1 MKKLVKLLT
10 VVLCV
15 LLAATALTACSQ
27 TPAATD
33 GTDSS
38 ADTTTA
44 VGDIPTVGVIQF
56 STHPSLDNCYT
67 GLIEGL
73 KAAGYEEGKTVTVDY
88 QNAQGLSE
96 TAGSIAQN
104 MISKNYDLIVGIAT
118 PAAASAF
125 GLAQGADIP
134 VLFCAVSDP
143 VAAQLVQSL
152 DAPGA
157 NCTGTSDRL
166 NLEGQLKMIK
176 AFQPDVKK
184 IGVLYTTSEANSVS
198 HLAQLKEL
206 AAQYDVE
213 IIDSGIQSAA
223 DVAQAAASLVTK
235 VDCITNFTDNNV
247 VDNLQVLLEKA
258 NEAGIPVYG
267 SEVEQVKNGCLASE
281 SLDYVAL
288 GKTTGQMAA
297 KLLGGADAATMPVE
311 LVADSQPVYNP
322 DVAAKLNISLPADY
336 ANAEAVTADAE

>member
-1 MKKLVKLLT
+1 MKKIVKLLC

-15 LLAATALTACSQ
+15 VLAATALTACSG
-27 TPAATD
+27 TPAANS
-33 GTDSS
+33 GTS
-38 ADTTTA
+38 ATTA
-44 VGDIPTVGVIQF
+44 AGDIPTVGIIQF
-56 STHPSLDNCYT
+56 ATHPSLDNCYT

-73 KAAGYEEGKTVTVDY
+73 KAAGYEDGKTVTVDY
-88 QNAQGLSE
+88 QNAQGLPE
-96 TAGSIAQN
+96 TAGSVAQN
-104 MISKNYDLIVGIAT
+104 MISKNYDLIIGIAT
-118 PAAASAF
+118 PAATAAF
-125 GLAQGADIP
+125 GLAQGANIP

-157 NCTGTSDRL
+157 NCTGTSDQL

-176 AFQPDVKK
+176 AFQPNVKK

-198 HLAQLKEL
+198 HLAKLKEL
-206 AAQYDVE
+206 AASYDVE
-213 IIDSGIQSAA
+213 IVDSGIQSAA

-281 SLDYVAL
+281 TLDYVAL
-288 GKTTGQMAA
+288 GKATGEMAA
-297 KLLGGADAATMPVE
+297 KLLGGADAATMPVQ

-322 DVAAKLNISLPADY
+322 DAAAKLNISLPADY
-336 ANAEAVTADAE
+336 ANAEAVTANAQ